1 MIETIHLSFGNL
13 IIGALFFI
21 IPLYALY
28 AFKVEIWG
36 RTLKALATMAVALTL
51 GALLT
56 VLAARADHIGVTLL
70 CALLAATAW
79 YMRIKARIRQA
90 NYIVPIMLGLT
101 LTILPLSLIF
111 VYLVL
116 GMNPL
121 APHLLL
127 PIVAITTGAVAES
140 NVKAM
145 GAYYDGLHH
154 HARLYYYLTAN
165 GATHREATNYLARR
179 SMKRSLIPLLQ
190 RMGIMGMGT
199 APVMMWA
206 MTMSGTDIMSA
217 LVIQLLFTGL
227 LISAAPQASWRSPSC
242 WRADTLLT
250 HTTKS
255 TPEDEEDILPTD
267 SAAVTVWMQSAQRPQ
282 ATDRTADGRRATATD
297 RG

>member
-56 VLAARADHIGVTLL
+56 VLAVRAGHIGVTLL
-70 CALLAATAW
+70 CALVLLAATAW

-111 VYLVL
+111 VYLV
-116 GMNPL
+116 PV
-121 APHLLL
+121 
-127 PIVAITTGAVAES
+127 VAITTGAGAES

-154 HARLYYYLTAN
+154 HAQLYYYLTAN

-227 LISAAPQASWRSPSC
+227 LISAATGQLAL
-242 WRADTLLT
+242 TLVL
-250 HTTKS
+250 
-255 TPEDEEDILPTD
+255 
-267 SAAVTVWMQSAQRPQ
+267 A
-282 ATDRTADGRRATATD
+282 RRYAFDAYD
-297 RG
+297 KINARG

>member
-28 AFKVEIWG
+28 AFKVEIWR

-56 VLAARADHIGVTLL
+56 VLAVRAGHIGVTLL
-70 CALLAATAW
+70 CALVLLAATAW
-79 YMRIKARIRQA
+79 YMRIKARIRQT

-121 APHLLL
+121 EP
-127 PIVAITTGAVAES
+127 PVVAITTGAVAES

-154 HARLYYYLTAN
+154 HAQLYYYLTAN

-227 LISAAPQASWRSPSC
+227 LISAATGQLAL
-242 WRADTLLT
+242 TLVL
-250 HTTKS
+250 
-255 TPEDEEDILPTD
+255 
-267 SAAVTVWMQSAQRPQ
+267 A
-282 ATDRTADGRRATATD
+282 RRYAFDAYD
-297 RG
+297 KINARG

>member
-28 AFKVEIWG
+28 TFKVEIWG

-56 VLAARADHIGVTLL
+56 VLAVRADHIGVTLL
-70 CALLAATAW
+70 CALVLLAATAW

-127 PIVAITTGAVAES
+127 PVVAITTGAVAES

-154 HARLYYYLTAN
+154 HAQLYYYLTAN

-227 LISAAPQASWRSPSC
+227 LISAATGQLAL
-242 WRADTLLT
+242 TLVL
-250 HTTKS
+250 
-255 TPEDEEDILPTD
+255 
-267 SAAVTVWMQSAQRPQ
+267 A
-282 ATDRTADGRRATATD
+282 RRYAFDAYD
-297 RG
+297 KINARG

>member
-28 AFKVEIWG
+28 AFKVEIWR

-56 VLAARADHIGVTLL
+56 VLAVRAGHIGVTLL
-70 CALLAATAW
+70 CALVLLAATAW

-127 PIVAITTGAVAES
+127 PVVAAHGYHGDGHRAGDDVGHDHERHRHHERARDTTAV
-140 NVKAM
+140 
-145 GAYYDGLHH
+145 Y
-154 HARLYYYLTAN
+154 
-165 GATHREATNYLARR
+165 
-179 SMKRSLIPLLQ
+179 
-190 RMGIMGMGT
+190 GT
-199 APVMMWA
+199 AHLGSHRPVGA
-206 MTMSGTDIMSA
+206 H
-217 LVIQLLFTGL
+217 
-227 LISAAPQASWRSPSC
+227 P
-242 WRADTLLT
+242 RAG
-250 HTTKS
+250 
-255 TPEDEEDILPTD
+255 
-267 SAAVTVWMQSAQRPQ
+267 AQIRF
-282 ATDRTADGRRATATD
+282 
-297 RG
+297 

>member
-56 VLAARADHIGVTLL
+56 GLAVRAGHIGMTLL
-70 CALLAATAW
+70 CALVLLAATAW

-127 PIVAITTGAVAES
+127 PVVAITTGAVAES

-227 LISAAPQASWRSPSC
+227 LISAATGQLAL
-242 WRADTLLT
+242 TLVL
-250 HTTKS
+250 
-255 TPEDEEDILPTD
+255 
-267 SAAVTVWMQSAQRPQ
+267 A
-282 ATDRTADGRRATATD
+282 RRYAFDAYD
-297 RG
+297 KINARG